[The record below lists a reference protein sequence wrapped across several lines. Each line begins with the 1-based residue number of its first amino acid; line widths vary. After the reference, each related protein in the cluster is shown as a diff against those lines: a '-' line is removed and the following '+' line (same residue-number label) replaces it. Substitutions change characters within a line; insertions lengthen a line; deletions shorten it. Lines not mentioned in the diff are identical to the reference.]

1 MKRIIEY
8 FYIFSKLTTSLVLI
22 IIIFIMGYA
31 LLRSYKNI
39 DKDVVGL
46 ENDYDMLSSGL
57 VQNINN
63 FKILDEQINQINLNI
78 DQINKNLEIH
88 DPSITEEKHR
98 NDINNLINLNKELEN
113 KIDNFIKNQL
123 INDVAADTS
132 NNQVLS
138 VINLIIIKYKNGEN
152 FDQEFSY
159 LETIIPI
166 EKIEILEK
174 INIIKLKNFLGF
186 TNLKNEFDTATK
198 EYINSKFLNSNKN
211 SVIKFLFNFIT
222 ISPSNLTIY
231 EKEELNLLMSA
242 KKDLEKE
249 DLNSSLKIILSLD
262 TNQQFFDKW
271 INQVNIYLD
280 FINQIQRAV

>member
-78 DQINKNLEIH
+78 DQINKNLEKY
-88 DPSITEEKHR
+88 DPSITEEKYR